1 MTENSR
7 HEKMAKT
14 RNLLMDPATVPQISE
29 PLVPDEGSSPIAWAV
44 SNLESHLGVRK
55 GGEISSAQQV
65 AWEIVKA
72 RLLAGHQMLDVVDL
86 LANAAAKAIDGPA
99 AQQPLLSLRINT
111 VIMRDEMSEVI
122 GILEEE
128 S

>member
-1 MTENSR
+1 M
-7 HEKMAKT
+7 MAKT

-29 PLVPDEGSSPIAWAV
+29 SLAPDEGSSPIAWAI
-44 SNLESHLGVRK
+44 SNLESHLGTRK
-55 GGEISSAQQV
+55 GSEISSAQQV

-86 LANAAAKAIDGPA
+86 LANAVANAVAKASDDPI
-99 AQQPLLSLRINT
+99 AQQPLLSLRIST
-111 VIMRDEMSEVI
+111 VSMRDEMSEVI
-122 GILEEE
+122 GILEEG